1 MNFPPTY
8 PPGPVLPVIHNYGG
22 TNSKYMYYKLPFSSV
37 VTVKLTF
44 IVELFNIVV
53 LCSIKPH
60 IDLVQVQ

>member
-1 MNFPPTY
+1 
-8 PPGPVLPVIHNYGG
+8 
-22 TNSKYMYYKLPFSSV
+22 MYYKLPFSSE